1 MQWLKASKLALVLLV
16 APLGLRAETPDE
28 TTALIADKAWLV
40 LVDAGDYQDAWNS
53 TDKSM
58 QTALPEEALA
68 KAIDKARGPL
78 GKVIERSLKHVQS
91 ATQLPG
97 VPDGHYV
104 VVQFS
109 THFANKA
116 EGIETVISSQ
126 GGDGTWRVAGY
137 FVR

>member
-1 MQWLKASKLALVLLV
+1 MRRLNASKLALVLLL
-16 APLGLRAETPDE
+16 ASLGLKAQNDDE
-28 TTALIADKAWLV
+28 TTALTADKAWLV
-40 LVDAGDYQDAWNS
+40 LVDSGDYQDAWNS

-58 QTALPEEALA
+58 QTALPEDALA
-68 KAIDKARGPL
+68 KAIEKARGPF
-78 GKVIERSLKHVQS
+78 GKVLERSLKHVQS

-104 VVQFS
+104 VAQFS

-126 GGDGTWRVAGY
+126 GADGAWRVAGY

>member
-1 MQWLKASKLALVLLV
+1 MRWLKVATLALLLLT
-16 APLGLRAETPDE
+16 ASFGLVAETPDE
-28 TTALIADKAWLV
+28 TTALNADKAWLV
-40 LVDAGDYQDAWNS
+40 LVDAGDYEDAWNS

-58 QTALPEEALA
+58 QTALPEDALA
-68 KAIDKARGPL
+68 KAIEKARGPF
-78 GKVIERSLKHVQS
+78 GKVVERSLKHVQS

-104 VVQFS
+104 VAQFA

-116 EGIETVISSQ
+116 EGIETLVSSQ
-126 GGDGTWRVAGY
+126 GSDGSWRVAGY